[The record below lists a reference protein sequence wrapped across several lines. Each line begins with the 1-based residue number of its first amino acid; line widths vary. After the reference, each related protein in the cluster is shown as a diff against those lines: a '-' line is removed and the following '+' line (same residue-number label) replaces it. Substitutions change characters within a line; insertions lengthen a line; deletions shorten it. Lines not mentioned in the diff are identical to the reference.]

1 MKDEELS
8 ITIREYIEEY
18 LKIKTKDGQLVNL
31 SMNYAQNRLYDI
43 FRDAYNEDRP
53 CKIIVLK
60 ARQLGISTV
69 TEAII
74 SSLVMTTY
82 YVSALI
88 VAHISD
94 ASQNIYNM
102 SKRYYDELPPA
113 LKPMIKYSNAR
124 ELVFQNPDDKAA
136 EDNKGLRSS
145 IRVATAGQSGVGR
158 SQTFN
163 YMHLSEVAFWK
174 EEDGK
179 TVQSQLTGL
188 LQTLPQHGFSF
199 LVIESTANG
208 WNYFKSLWDKAV
220 AGENDYVPLFIPWFE
235 MEDYRLPYHGEKLSP
250 EETELCSKYE
260 IDEEQIMWRRYAI
273 ANLCGGDIDQ
283 FRQEYPSTPEEAFIM
298 TGSPVFNTDKVLQRM
313 SEVQPADSTGMFT
326 DSGTYYEDSRGYI
339 SIWKMPEPNHVYV
352 IGADTAGEGSDY
364 FNAYVIDK
372 NTGVQV
378 ARYRAQSDE
387 GLFVKQIYYLGYF
400 YNIAMIAP
408 EVNFSSYP
416 TAKLQEM
423 NYPNM
428 YVREQ
433 VDTYKYKTQSSFG
446 FRTTSRTRP
455 LIIDNLVDLVREEAE
470 KINDI
475 EFLRECLS
483 FVKNPNTGKPEATEG
498 THDDCVMSM
507 AIAYFVLPQAQQV
520 YVDTTEAEKDEY
532 SDDIS
537 SFLGYGE

>member
-1 MKDEELS
+1 
-8 ITIREYIEEY
+8 
-18 LKIKTKDGQLVNL
+18 
-31 SMNYAQNRLYDI
+31 MNYANRLYDI

-163 YMHLSEVAFWK
+163 YMHLSEVAFWEK
-174 EEDGK
+174 EDGK

-235 MEDYRLPYHGEKLSP
+235 MEDYRLPYHGEKL
-250 EETELCSKYE
+250 
-260 IDEEQIMWRRYAI
+260 
-273 ANLCGGDIDQ
+273 
-283 FRQEYPSTPEEAFIM
+283 F
-298 TGSPVFNTDKVLQRM
+298 TGRNRALFKV
-313 SEVQPADSTGMFT
+313 
-326 DSGTYYEDSRGYI
+326 
-339 SIWKMPEPNHVYV
+339 
-352 IGADTAGEGSDY
+352 
-364 FNAYVIDK
+364 
-372 NTGVQV
+372 
-378 ARYRAQSDE
+378 
-387 GLFVKQIYYLGYF
+387 
-400 YNIAMIAP
+400 
-408 EVNFSSYP
+408 
-416 TAKLQEM
+416 
-423 NYPNM
+423 
-428 YVREQ
+428 
-433 VDTYKYKTQSSFG
+433 
-446 FRTTSRTRP
+446 
-455 LIIDNLVDLVREEAE
+455 
-470 KINDI
+470 
-475 EFLRECLS
+475 
-483 FVKNPNTGKPEATEG
+483 
-498 THDDCVMSM
+498 
-507 AIAYFVLPQAQQV
+507 
-520 YVDTTEAEKDEY
+520 
-532 SDDIS
+532 
-537 SFLGYGE
+537 